1 MSILFK
7 TKKQKF
13 DTNISIMLDILLKRL
28 DDIEIKIDA
37 LADSEIDAD
46 IDREPIIVVKGIRG
60 ML

>member
-1 MSILFK
+1 
-7 TKKQKF
+7 
-13 DTNISIMLDILLKRL
+13 MLDILLKRL